1 MNKNGN
7 WLQERKIYSTEV
19 IGVHLDITGKEVETD
34 AGMIVYSKPE
44 LMYIQGDQ
52 ISMKITKDLEG
63 KRVKI
68 TDIDNEIFEG
78 IVSDYIYPEDNEP
91 EGVAGICIED
101 CPQRSGDWIGFN
113 EHDIKEI
120 KITD

>member
-1 MNKNGN
+1 
-7 WLQERKIYSTEV
+7 
-19 IGVHLDITGKEVETD
+19 
-34 AGMIVYSKPE
+34 
-44 LMYIQGDQ
+44 MYIQERRSNKYENNKGFRR
-52 ISMKITKDLEG
+52 

-101 CPQRSGDWIGFN
+101 CPQRPGDWIGFN

>member
-1 MNKNGN
+1 
-7 WLQERKIYSTEV
+7 
-19 IGVHLDITGKEVETD
+19 
-34 AGMIVYSKPE
+34 
-44 LMYIQGDQ
+44 
-52 ISMKITKDLEG
+52 MKITKDLEG

-78 IVSDYIYPEDNEP
+78 I
-91 EGVAGICIED
+91 CIED
-101 CPQRSGDWIGFN
+101 CPQRPGDWIGFN